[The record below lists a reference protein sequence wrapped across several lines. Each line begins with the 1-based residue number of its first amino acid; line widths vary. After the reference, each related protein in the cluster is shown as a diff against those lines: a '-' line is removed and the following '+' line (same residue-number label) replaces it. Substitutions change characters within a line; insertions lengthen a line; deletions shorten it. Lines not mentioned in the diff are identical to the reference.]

1 MNNSETQKKDDVRF
15 RVAIVGC
22 GIGGLALAATI
33 SQFVTEEK
41 SQDGIIQV
49 DLYESKSEV
58 SVTGAGVG
66 IWKRSWQVLQGLGF
80 EEDLVKR
87 GVKVPVDGESRGPI
101 FRKSDQ
107 PTPGYDFHDHVMP
120 YGPLGLH
127 RPTLLEILQ
136 SKLSKDCT
144 IHTSKAL
151 VNYTVHAGGNN
162 ATVTLHFADN
172 TTAEADVLIGADGVY
187 SATRQTMF
195 NGLFK
200 ETGNDEYARYA
211 RAEYSGTL
219 AYRGPVPTDKFKEK
233 YPGHMAANR
242 PKAWCG
248 KSQHVIT
255 HPVGPYIGVIVY
267 KYCFDL
273 SSSPTLAR
281 YQNQTVV
288 PSSRDEVLALCEGW
302 EPELREVLGSIDSDP
317 SKVSCWVIHTVNPLP
332 FCVLGNVALIG
343 DAAHAMQ
350 PHQGVGGGQAI
361 EDAHL
366 LGRLLAHPK
375 AALATTSK
383 PSTLPAILK
392 LYEALRLPAAQKA
405 ARASYDNGL
414 MYEFNYPGF
423 VFGGETSGTSVT
435 EPDASSRG
443 PTPKELKLLGE
454 RIGDSFAWLKE
465 GDVEGDWGKAEAE
478 LEKL

>member
-1 MNNSETQKKDDVRF
+1 MDVPETQRNGRKNNVRF

-22 GIGGLALAATI
+22 GIGGLTLAATI
-33 SQFVTEEK
+33 SKFTSE
-41 SQDGIIQV
+41 QDGIIKV
-49 DLYESKSEV
+49 DMYESKSEV
-58 SVTGAGVG
+58 SVIGAGVG
-66 IWKRSWQVLQGLGF
+66 IWKRSWQVLQDLGF
-80 EEDLVKR
+80 EEELVKR

-136 SKLSKDCT
+136 SKLSENCT

-151 VNYTVHAGGNN
+151 VSYTVHAGDNDSGI
-162 ATVTLHFADN
+162 TLHFADN
-172 TTAEADVLIGADGVY
+172 TTAEADILIGADGVY

-195 NGLFK
+195 SGLAE
-200 ETGNDEYARYA
+200 ETGNKEYTQYA

-219 AYRGPVPTDKFKEK
+219 AYRGPVPTEKLKEK
-233 YPGHMAANR
+233 YPQHIVLNR

-255 HPVGPYIGVIVY
+255 HPLGPYIGIILY
-267 KYCFDL
+267 MYRPDL
-273 SSSPTLAR
+273 SSPSLAR
-281 YQNQTVV
+281 VQNQSVV

-302 EPELREVLGSIDSDP
+302 EPELREVLECIDPDP
-317 SKVSCWVIHTVNPLP
+317 LKVSCWVIHRVKPLP
-332 FCVLGNVALIG
+332 FCVLGNVGLIG
-343 DAAHAMQ
+343 DAAHAML

-375 AALATTSK
+375 AALSS
-383 PSTLPAILK
+383 PSRPTTLPIILK
-392 LYEALRLPAAQKA
+392 LYETFRLPVAQKA
-405 ARASYDNGL
+405 AKASYDNGL
-414 MYEFNYPGF
+414 MYEFNYPGL
-423 VFGGETSGTSVT
+423 VFGGSQ
-435 EPDASSRG
+435 PDANSRG
-443 PTPKELKLLGE
+443 PTPDDLQVLGE
-454 RIGDSFAWLKE
+454 RIGESFTWLKE
-465 GDVEGDWGKAEAE
+465 GDVEGDWQKTEAE
-478 LEKL
+478 LEKM